1 MDARDFAEWDGDLAW
16 LHATVDEQR
25 ARNEA
30 NGFVDPA
37 ERTRKWWFAPDEV
50 DGELVVPTG
59 RNPQK
64 LCREYPLQ
72 R

>member
-1 MDARDFAEWDGDLAW
+1 MTSRRGTAIWPG

-25 ARNEA
+25 ERVAA
-30 NGFVDPA
+30 NDFVDPH
-37 ERTRKWWFAPDEV
+37 ERTDKWWFALDEV

-59 RNPQK
+59 RNEQK
-64 LCREYPLQ
+64 ICREYPLQ